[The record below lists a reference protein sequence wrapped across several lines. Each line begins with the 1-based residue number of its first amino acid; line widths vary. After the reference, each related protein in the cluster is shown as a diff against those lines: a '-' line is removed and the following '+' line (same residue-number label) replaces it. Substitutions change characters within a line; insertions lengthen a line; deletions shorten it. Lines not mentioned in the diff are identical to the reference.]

1 MDWNKKQQLKTTLI
15 TLIWCAFSP
24 TSIMVS
30 EAAEISFARDV
41 LPILSDK
48 CFYCHGPDP
57 SHREADLRLDRKEE
71 AFAIKEG
78 QAAILPGNP
87 EESLLIRR
95 IRTLDPDDLMP
106 PPDSNKAL
114 TKQEIKTLEEWI
126 ASGADWGRHW
136 AFEPPVRPSLP
147 SKAEHPIDAFIEH
160 RLQHEGRT
168 LASPTPRHTLLRRL
182 SFDLTG
188 LPPSLMEV
196 ETFEQDSSPNAIEDQ
211 IDRLLNS
218 PHYGE
223 RMAMWWLDAARYADT
238 DGYQQDATRSNWP
251 WRDWVIEAFNTNMP
265 FDQFTIE
272 QFAGDL
278 LPNATPEQILATS
291 FHRHHMTNGE
301 GGRDPEESRIDYVID
316 RVNTVGTLWMGMTVN
331 CSQCHSHKF
340 DPLSQEEYYQLN
352 AFFNNIDEDG
362 RAGSAAKPYLDYQS
376 PNINPH
382 LDAAERQLK
391 QAQLR
396 LDQVILRA
404 APTFNTW
411 LESRKQEVSTGFKAW
426 HALQPSSIQS
436 AEGTAFSIQ
445 RESILVAQGPN
456 PRQDDYQIV
465 AKPDLERITGI
476 RLEVFS
482 DSNASNGRYGR
493 GQSGEFILTN
503 IKLFVRKTGASLM
516 HEIALDNAIA
526 DFEAK
531 PEGGERYGKIKD
543 TLDDDPRNGWTTHGD
558 DLPPKHIAVFALKEP
573 LVMEADEEIIFV
585 MMHRST
591 LGDANTGK
599 FRVSVSNQ
607 PGQAVRSLDP
617 MPLEALAKAQLQEPK
632 TIGEDLRARLKQQF
646 LIDHLPY
653 QQEKPRYDQVRSY
666 YDEIKNAAK
675 PQKVMVLDDREEPR
689 ETHILVRGVW
699 DQKGKTVRPGLPVA
713 LGGAANPN
721 PTTRLDLAKWLVSGK
736 HPLTAR
742 VIVNHL
748 WQLMFGAGLVR
759 TPDDFGLQGEHPT
772 HPDLLD
778 WLAVEL
784 VDSGWDIKHMLRLM
798 VTSRAYQQSSHVD
811 QEWLDKDPYN
821 KLLGRSPR
829 HRLPSWM
836 LHDAVLKTGGLLN
849 PIQGGPPV
857 KPYQPSGIWQDIF
870 MGRFTYVPSPGT
882 ARYRRMVYAFW
893 RRSSAP
899 AFLFD
904 QAQRRVCEVGVRR
917 TNTPLHALTLLNDE
931 TVLEASQSLAADCL
945 RTSPTPQE
953 ALRTMGHRILS
964 RSFSW
969 AEWDI
974 IQKKWQDTH
983 AHYRSNPEEA
993 RALLTIGQQTPHPSL
1008 DVVQH
1013 ASLMWMANMIF
1024 NLDEAMTHE

>member
-1 MDWNKKQQLKTTLI
+1 MDLNKKRHRKRTIRAHVWGALTTL
-15 TLIWCAFSP
+15 SM
-24 TSIMVS
+24 MVS
-30 EAAEISFARDV
+30 QADEISFARDI
-41 LPILSDK
+41 LPILSDN
-48 CFYCHGPDP
+48 CFYCHGPDAN
-57 SHREADLRLDRKEE
+57 HREGDLRLDQKED
-71 AFAIKEG
+71 ALASRDGK
-78 QAAILPGNP
+78 AAIQPGNP
-87 EESLLIRR
+87 EESLVVQR
-95 IRTLDPDDLMP
+95 IRAQDPDDLMP

-114 TKQEIKTLEEWI
+114 TEEEIDKLEQWI
-126 ASGADWGRHW
+126 TSGADWGRHW
-136 AFEPPVRPSLP
+136 SFEPPVRPPLP
-147 SKAEHPIDAFIEH
+147 AHAGHPIDAFIER
-160 RLQHEGRT
+160 RLQREGHT
-168 LASPTPRHTLLRRL
+168 LAEPSPRHTLLRRL

-188 LPPSLMEV
+188 LPPSPGEV
-196 ETFEQDSSPNAIEDQ
+196 AAFEQDTSPNALEDQ

-265 FDQFTIE
+265 FDRFTIE

-352 AFFNNIDEDG
+352 AYFNNIDEDG
-362 RAGSAAKPYLDYQS
+362 RAGSAAKPYLEYQS
-376 PNINPH
+376 PNMTQH
-382 LDAAERQLK
+382 LRAAERQLK
-391 QAQLR
+391 QAKQR
-396 LDQVILRA
+396 IDQVILEA
-404 APTFNTW
+404 VPAFNSW
-411 LESRKQEVSTGFKAW
+411 LQARKQEASTGFKAW
-426 HALQPSSIQS
+426 HALQPTGIQS
-436 AEGTAFSIQ
+436 AEGTTFST
-445 RESILVAQGPN
+445 RAENILIAQGPN

-465 AKPDLERITGI
+465 AKPELDRITGI
-476 RLEVFS
+476 RLEVFP
-482 DSNASNGRYGR
+482 DSNLANGRYGR
-493 GQSGEFILTN
+493 GKSGEFILTN
-503 IKLFVRKTGASLM
+503 VKLFTRKIGARLM
-516 HEIALDNAIA
+516 HEVILDRAIA

-531 PEGGERYGKIKD
+531 PEGGERYGKVKD

-558 DLPPKHIAVFALKEP
+558 ETARKHTAVFALKQA
-573 LVMEADEEIIFV
+573 LVMAPDEEMIFV

-591 LGDANTGK
+591 IGDANTGT
-599 FRVSVSNQ
+599 FRVSISNQ
-607 PGQAVRSLDP
+607 PGEAVRSLDP
-617 MPLEALAKAQLQEPK
+617 MPMEVLAASLKNGEKDLEPQLTK
-632 TIGEDLRARLKQQF
+632 RLRKQF
-646 LIDHLPY
+646 LVDHQPY
-653 QQEKPRYDQVRSY
+653 QKEKPRFDRVQSHYN
-666 YDEIKNAAK
+666 EIKNAAK
-675 PQKVMVLDDREEPR
+675 PQKVMVLADRK
-689 ETHILVRGVW
+689 ETRDTHVLVRGVW
-699 DQKGKTVRPGLPVA
+699 DQKGKIVEPGLPAA
-713 LGGAANPN
+713 LGASTQPRQG
-721 PTTRLDLAKWLVSGK
+721 TRKDLAEWLVSGQ

-759 TPDDFGLQGEHPT
+759 TPDDFGLQGEQPT

-778 WLAVEL
+778 WLAVEWME
-784 VDSGWDIKHMLRLM
+784 SGWDIKHILRLM
-798 VTSRAYQQSSHVD
+798 VTSRTYQQSSDVD
-811 QEWLDKDPYN
+811 PEWLDKDPYN
-821 KLLGRSPR
+821 KLWARASR

-836 LHDAVLKTGGLLN
+836 LHDAVLKTSGLLN

-857 KPYQPSGIWQDIF
+857 KPFQPGGIWLDMF

-882 ARYRRMVYAFW
+882 ARYRRMLYAFW

-945 RTSPTPQE
+945 ESSESIQE
-953 ALRTMGHRILS
+953 ALRQLGPRILS
-964 RSFSW
+964 RSFT
-969 AEWDI
+969 AQEWDI
-974 IQKKWQDTH
+974 IQSKWKNTL
-983 AHYRSNPEEA
+983 AHYQTHPEEA
-993 RALLTIGQQTPHPSL
+993 RALLNVGQQTALPTL
-1008 DVVQH
+1008 DPIRH
-1013 ASLMWMANMIF
+1013 ATLMWMANMIF